1 MTRTN
6 IDKFSVKFYLNR
18 LKNSRDKSVFK
29 IDIAEAKFYPVNLF
43 VNRCHPWPILQSSA
57 VLARKV
63 GKSNFETLEGVPT
76 KLP

>member
-18 LKNSRDKSVFK
+18 PKNSRDKSVFK
-29 IDIAEAKFYPVNLF
+29 IDIAEAKFYSINLF
-43 VNRCHPWPILQSSA
+43 VNRCHAWPILQSSA
-57 VLARKV
+57 VLAGKV